1 MLNSVCLMGRL
12 VADPEL
18 RQTPSGVSVCSFRIA
33 VDRTYQPKGQEKQTD
48 FINIVTWRSTA
59 EFVSRYF
66 RKGQLVAVQ
75 GSIQTS
81 QYTDR
86 DGNKRTAFD
95 VVADNVFFAEPKRDG
110 TSSGSRYDSPSPAVQ
125 RGGPGLPEHG
135 IRGFRGD
142 RGRRRPSLLKQGMAE
157 ERIAM
162 ISAVPVLDGV
172 TASF

>member
-12 VADPEL
+12 TADPEL
-18 RQTPSGVSVCSFRIA
+18 KSTQSGVSVCNFRIA
-33 VDRTYQPKGQEKQTD
+33 VDRTYTPKGQEKQTD

-95 VVADNVFFAEPKRDG
+95 VVADNVFFAEKKAE
-110 TSSGSRYDSPSPAVQ
+110 SG
-125 RGGPGLPEHG
+125 ET
-135 IRGFRGD
+135 
-142 RGRRRPSLLKQGMAE
+142 KQGAGYDHSPDIQGDFE
-157 ERIAM
+157 EI
-162 ISAVPVLDGV
+162 ISPDELPL
-172 TASF
+172 

>member
-12 VADPEL
+12 TADPEL
-18 RQTPSGVSVCSFRIA
+18 KSTQSGVSVCSFRIA
-33 VDRTYQPKGQEKQTD
+33 VDRAYQPKGQEKQTD
-48 FINIVTWRSTA
+48 FINIVTWRGTA

-95 VVADNVFFAEPKRDG
+95 VVADNVFFAEKKAE
-110 TSSGSRYDSPSPAVQ
+110 SG
-125 RGGPGLPEHG
+125 ET
-135 IRGFRGD
+135 
-142 RGRRRPSLLKQGMAE
+142 KQGAGYDHSPDIQGDFE
-157 ERIAM
+157 EI
-162 ISAVPVLDGV
+162 IGDESLP
-172 TASF
+172 F

>member
-12 VADPEL
+12 TADPEL
-18 RQTPSGVSVCSFRIA
+18 KSTQSGVSVCNFRIA
-33 VDRTYQPKGQEKQTD
+33 VDRTYTPKGQEKQTD

-86 DGNKRTAFD
+86 DGNKRTTFD
-95 VVADNVFFAEPKRDG
+95 VVADNVFFAEKKAE
-110 TSSGSRYDSPSPAVQ
+110 SG
-125 RGGPGLPEHG
+125 ET
-135 IRGFRGD
+135 
-142 RGRRRPSLLKQGMAE
+142 KQGAGYDHSPDIQGDFE
-157 ERIAM
+157 EI
-162 ISAVPVLDGV
+162 VGNDELP
-172 TASF
+172 F

>member
-12 VADPEL
+12 TADPEL
-18 RQTPSGVSVCSFRIA
+18 KSTQSGVSVCNFRIA
-33 VDRTYQPKGQEKQTD
+33 VDRTYTPKGQEKQTD

-86 DGNKRTAFD
+86 DGNKRTTFD
-95 VVADNVFFAEPKRDG
+95 VVADNVFFAEKKAE
-110 TSSGSRYDSPSPAVQ
+110 SG
-125 RGGPGLPEHG
+125 ET
-135 IRGFRGD
+135 
-142 RGRRRPSLLKQGMAE
+142 KQGAGYDHSPDIQGDFE
-157 ERIAM
+157 EI
-162 ISAVPVLDGV
+162 ISPDELP
-172 TASF
+172 F

>member
-95 VVADNVFFAEPKRDG
+95 VVADNVFFAEKKAE
-110 TSSGSRYDSPSPAVQ
+110 SG
-125 RGGPGLPEHG
+125 ET
-135 IRGFRGD
+135 
-142 RGRRRPSLLKQGMAE
+142 KQGAGYDHSPDIQGDFE
-157 ERIAM
+157 EI
-162 ISAVPVLDGV
+162 VGNDELP
-172 TASF
+172 F

>member
-48 FINIVTWRSTA
+48 FINIVTWRGTA

-95 VVADNVFFAEPKRDG
+95 VVADNVFFAEKKAE
-110 TSSGSRYDSPSPAVQ
+110 SG
-125 RGGPGLPEHG
+125 ET
-135 IRGFRGD
+135 
-142 RGRRRPSLLKQGMAE
+142 KQGAGYDHSPDIQGDFE
-157 ERIAM
+157 EI
-162 ISAVPVLDGV
+162 IGDESLP
-172 TASF
+172 F

>member
-75 GSIQTS
+75 GSIQTG

-86 DGNKRTAFD
+86 DGNKRTTFD
-95 VVADNVFFAEPKRDG
+95 VVADNVFFAEKKAE
-110 TSSGSRYDSPSPAVQ
+110 SG
-125 RGGPGLPEHG
+125 ET
-135 IRGFRGD
+135 
-142 RGRRRPSLLKQGMAE
+142 KQGAGYDHSPDIQGDFE
-157 ERIAM
+157 EI
-162 ISAVPVLDGV
+162 VGNDEPP
-172 TASF
+172 F

>member
-75 GSIQTS
+75 GSIQTG

-86 DGNKRTAFD
+86 DGNKRTTFD
-95 VVADNVFFAEPKRDG
+95 VVADNVFFAEKKAE
-110 TSSGSRYDSPSPAVQ
+110 SG
-125 RGGPGLPEHG
+125 ET
-135 IRGFRGD
+135 
-142 RGRRRPSLLKQGMAE
+142 KQGAGYDHSPDIQGDFE
-157 ERIAM
+157 EI
-162 ISAVPVLDGV
+162 IGDESLP
-172 TASF
+172 F

>member
-48 FINIVTWRSTA
+48 FINIITWRSTA

-75 GSIQTS
+75 GSIQTG

-95 VVADNVFFAEPKRDG
+95 VVADNVFFAEKKAE
-110 TSSGSRYDSPSPAVQ
+110 SG
-125 RGGPGLPEHG
+125 ET
-135 IRGFRGD
+135 
-142 RGRRRPSLLKQGMAE
+142 KQGAGYDHSPDIQGDFE
-157 ERIAM
+157 EI
-162 ISAVPVLDGV
+162 ISPDELP
-172 TASF
+172 F

>member
-12 VADPEL
+12 TADPEL
-18 RQTPSGVSVCSFRIA
+18 KSTQSGVSVCSFRIA

-48 FINIVTWRSTA
+48 FINIVTWRGTA

-95 VVADNVFFAEPKRDG
+95 VVADNVFFAEKKAE
-110 TSSGSRYDSPSPAVQ
+110 SG
-125 RGGPGLPEHG
+125 ET
-135 IRGFRGD
+135 
-142 RGRRRPSLLKQGMAE
+142 KQGAGHDHSPDIQGDFE
-157 ERIAM
+157 EI
-162 ISAVPVLDGV
+162 ISPDELP
-172 TASF
+172 F

>member
-48 FINIVTWRSTA
+48 FINIVTWRGTA

-95 VVADNVFFAEPKRDG
+95 VVADNVFFAEKKAE
-110 TSSGSRYDSPSPAVQ
+110 SG
-125 RGGPGLPEHG
+125 ET
-135 IRGFRGD
+135 
-142 RGRRRPSLLKQGMAE
+142 KQGAGYDHSPDIQGDFE
-157 ERIAM
+157 EI
-162 ISAVPVLDGV
+162 VGNDEPP
-172 TASF
+172 F

>member
-12 VADPEL
+12 TADPEL
-18 RQTPSGVSVCSFRIA
+18 KSTQSGVSVCSFRIA

-48 FINIVTWRSTA
+48 FINIVTWRGTA

-75 GSIQTS
+75 GSIQTG

-95 VVADNVFFAEPKRDG
+95 VVADNVFFAEKKAE
-110 TSSGSRYDSPSPAVQ
+110 SG
-125 RGGPGLPEHG
+125 ET
-135 IRGFRGD
+135 
-142 RGRRRPSLLKQGMAE
+142 KQGAGYDHSPDIQGDFE
-157 ERIAM
+157 EI
-162 ISAVPVLDGV
+162 ISPDELP
-172 TASF
+172 F

>member
-1 MLNSVCLMGRL
+1 MLNVIALMGRL

-18 RQTPSGVSVCSFRIA
+18 RHTPNGIATCTFRIA

-75 GSIQTS
+75 GSIQTG

-95 VVADNVFFAEPKRDG
+95 VVADNVFFAEKKAE
-110 TSSGSRYDSPSPAVQ
+110 SG
-125 RGGPGLPEHG
+125 ET
-135 IRGFRGD
+135 
-142 RGRRRPSLLKQGMAE
+142 KQGAGYDHSPDIQGDFE
-157 ERIAM
+157 EI
-162 ISAVPVLDGV
+162 IGDESLP
-172 TASF
+172 F

>member
-1 MLNSVCLMGRL
+1 MGRL
-12 VADPEL
+12 TADPEL
-18 RQTPSGVSVCSFRIA
+18 KSTQSGVSVCSFRIA

-48 FINIVTWRSTA
+48 FINIVTWRGTA

-95 VVADNVFFAEPKRDG
+95 VVADNVFFAEKKAE
-110 TSSGSRYDSPSPAVQ
+110 SG
-125 RGGPGLPEHG
+125 ET
-135 IRGFRGD
+135 
-142 RGRRRPSLLKQGMAE
+142 KQGAGYDHSPDIQGDFE
-157 ERIAM
+157 EI
-162 ISAVPVLDGV
+162 ISPDELP
-172 TASF
+172 F

>member
-12 VADPEL
+12 TADPEL
-18 RQTPSGVSVCSFRIA
+18 KSTQSGVSVCSFRIA

-95 VVADNVFFAEPKRDG
+95 VVADNVFFAEKKAE
-110 TSSGSRYDSPSPAVQ
+110 SG
-125 RGGPGLPEHG
+125 ET
-135 IRGFRGD
+135 
-142 RGRRRPSLLKQGMAE
+142 KQGAGYDHSPDIQGDFE
-157 ERIAM
+157 EI
-162 ISAVPVLDGV
+162 VGNDELP
-172 TASF
+172 F

>member
-95 VVADNVFFAEPKRDG
+95 VVADNVFFAEKKAE
-110 TSSGSRYDSPSPAVQ
+110 SG
-125 RGGPGLPEHG
+125 ET
-135 IRGFRGD
+135 
-142 RGRRRPSLLKQGMAE
+142 KQGAGYDHSPDIQGDFE
-157 ERIAM
+157 EI
-162 ISAVPVLDGV
+162 VGNDEPP
-172 TASF
+172 F

>member
-86 DGNKRTAFD
+86 DGNKRTTFD
-95 VVADNVFFAEPKRDG
+95 VVADNVFFAEKKAE
-110 TSSGSRYDSPSPAVQ
+110 SG
-125 RGGPGLPEHG
+125 ET
-135 IRGFRGD
+135 
-142 RGRRRPSLLKQGMAE
+142 KQGAGYDHSPDIQGDFE
-157 ERIAM
+157 EI
-162 ISAVPVLDGV
+162 ISPDELP
-172 TASF
+172 F

>member
-33 VDRTYQPKGQEKQTD
+33 VDRTYTPKGQEKQTD

-86 DGNKRTAFD
+86 DGNKRTTFD
-95 VVADNVFFAEPKRDG
+95 VVADNVFFAEKKAE
-110 TSSGSRYDSPSPAVQ
+110 SGETKQGAGYDHSPDIQ
-125 RGGPGLPEHG
+125 
-135 IRGFRGD
+135 GD
-142 RGRRRPSLLKQGMAE
+142 FEEIIGDESLL
-157 ERIAM
+157 
-162 ISAVPVLDGV
+162 
-172 TASF
+172 F

>member
-95 VVADNVFFAEPKRDG
+95 VVADNVFFAEKKAE
-110 TSSGSRYDSPSPAVQ
+110 SG
-125 RGGPGLPEHG
+125 ET
-135 IRGFRGD
+135 
-142 RGRRRPSLLKQGMAE
+142 KQGAGYDHSPDIQGDFE
-157 ERIAM
+157 EI
-162 ISAVPVLDGV
+162 ISPDELPL
-172 TASF
+172 

>member
-12 VADPEL
+12 TADPEL
-18 RQTPSGVSVCSFRIA
+18 KSTQSGVSVCSFRIA
-33 VDRTYQPKGQEKQTD
+33 VDSTYTPKGQEKQTD

-86 DGNKRTAFD
+86 DGNKRTTFD
-95 VVADNVFFAEPKRDG
+95 VVADNVFFAEKKAE
-110 TSSGSRYDSPSPAVQ
+110 SG
-125 RGGPGLPEHG
+125 ET
-135 IRGFRGD
+135 
-142 RGRRRPSLLKQGMAE
+142 KQGAGYDHSPDIQGDFE
-157 ERIAM
+157 EI
-162 ISAVPVLDGV
+162 IGDESLP
-172 TASF
+172 F